1 MESCILDIRKEDNM
15 VQQSLSNDRLL
26 KLARKNYS
34 KLIEICDSLN
44 VSGYWEQP
52 QKIIKMPIYQMLD
65 TYLQAVLV
73 QLSQQTNGFCQEQS
87 KYTLHLLDSNPYG
100 LEEGTQQIAS
110 DVLAAMERILKSPP
124 IILQL
129 CGVYDKEQHTR
140 LAPVAFDSF
149 LNVALGIIYLNSGKS
164 NDTLK
169 VVQEYY
175 QQISVFLDP
184 KEADLILN
192 QRYWFKK
199 ISSDRLDLG
208 FYEELVLENG
218 IQSIRIRQQE
228 RIDSLKQEHLLSQK
242 GKIEKAVVEEETQ
255 AEEHVQLAKRTESA
269 KRLDEYLEELNSL
282 IGLKEVKQEANS
294 LINLIKVKRMREK
307 YQMAVTDMTYHM
319 VFTGNPGTGKTTV
332 ARLMAKIYKEL
343 GILSKG
349 HLVETDRSGLVAGYV
364 GQTALKVKDVVDK
377 AIGGILFIDEAYSLT
392 NQNMGNDYG
401 QEVIDTLVKL
411 MEDNRNDL
419 VVIVAGYQ
427 EEMKKFLESNPG
439 LISRFNKFICFSDYT
454 CWELIDI
461 LDYMS
466 EKDGIVFTSE
476 ARKDVLCQIM
486 NLDEERR
493 RTFGNARGIRN
504 AFEKI
509 LLNQANRLVRL
520 EEPTKEQ
527 LQEILV
533 EDVYDVII

>member
-1 MESCILDIRKEDNM
+1 CSEE
-15 VQQSLSNDRLL
+15 
-26 KLARKNYS
+26 
-34 KLIEICDSLN
+34 
-44 VSGYWEQP
+44 
-52 QKIIKMPIYQMLD
+52 
-65 TYLQAVLV
+65 
-73 QLSQQTNGFCQEQS
+73 S
-87 KYTLHLLDSNPYG
+87 KYTLHVMDSNPYG
-100 LEEGTQQIAS
+100 LREETQQIEPT
-110 DVLAAMERILKSPP
+110 VLDAMLRVVKSPP

-129 CGVYDKEQHTR
+129 CGVYDQEKHTR
-140 LAPVAFDSF
+140 LAAVAFDSL
-149 LNVALGIIYLNSGKS
+149 LNIVLGIVYLNKGK
-164 NDTLK
+164 NNETLK

-175 QQISVFLDP
+175 QQISVFMNSNEKKLV
-184 KEADLILN
+184 LN

-199 ISSDRLDLG
+199 ISSDRLDTE
-208 FYEELVLENG
+208 FYEEFEFEDN
-218 IQSIRIRQQE
+218 IQTMKIRQQE
-228 RIDSLKQEHLLSQK
+228 RIDNLKQEHFLSQQ
-242 GKIEKAVVEEETQ
+242 EKKNEEEKNSVQ
-255 AEEHVQLAKRTESA
+255 EHYQLAQRSESA
-269 KRLDEYLEELNSL
+269 KRLDQYLEDLNSL

-307 YQMAVTDMTYHM
+307 YQMTVTEMTYHM

-364 GQTALKVKDVVDK
+364 GQTALKVKEVVER

-392 NQNMGNDYG
+392 NQSMGNDYG

-427 EEMKKFLESNPG
+427 DEMKKFLDSNPG

-454 CWELIDI
+454 CQELIDI

-466 EKDGIVFTSE
+466 EKDGIAFTSD
-476 ARKDVLCQIM
+476 ARNDILNQMM
-486 NLDEERR
+486 NMEEKQRKA
-493 RTFGNARGIRN
+493 FGNARGVRN

-509 LLNQANRLVRL
+509 LLNQANRLVKL
-520 EEPTKEQ
+520 ENPTKEQ
-527 LQEILV
+527 LQEVLV
-533 EDVYDVII
+533 EDVYHVIL

>member
-1 MESCILDIRKEDNM
+1 M
-15 VQQSLSNDRLL
+15 VQHSLSNDGLL
-26 KLARKNYS
+26 KLARQNYN

-44 VSGYWEQP
+44 ASGYWEQP
-52 QKIIKMPIYQMLD
+52 QQILKMSIYQMLD

-73 QLSQQTNGFCQEQS
+73 QISLRANGFGGDES
-87 KYTLHLLDSNPYG
+87 KYTLHLMDSNPYE
-100 LEEGTQQIAS
+100 LKEGVYELDAKVI
-110 DVLAAMERILKSPP
+110 AAMQRVLKSPP

-129 CGVYDKEQHTR
+129 CGVYDREQHTR
-140 LAPVAFDSF
+140 LAAVAFDSIMNVVLGVVYINDGKNNETLKAVEELYRQISAF
-149 LNVALGIIYLNSGKS
+149 LNP
-164 NDTLK
+164 D
-169 VVQEYY
+169 
-175 QQISVFLDP
+175 
-184 KEADLILN
+184 EAALILN
-192 QRYWFKK
+192 HRYWFKK

-208 FYEELVLENG
+208 FYEELLLENG
-218 IQSIRIRQQE
+218 IQSMRIRQQE
-228 RIDSLKQEHLLSQK
+228 RIAHLKQEHELAQQGK
-242 GKIEKAVVEEETQ
+242 KIEDDSAKVEE
-255 AEEHVQLAKRTESA
+255 AEHYQLPKRSESA

-282 IGLKEVKQEANS
+282 IGLKDVKQEANS

-307 YQMAVTDMTYHM
+307 YQLQVTDMTYHM
-319 VFTGNPGTGKTTV
+319 VFTGSPGTGKTTV

-364 GQTALKVKDVVDK
+364 GQTALKVKEVVEQ

-392 NQNMGNDYG
+392 NQATGNDYG

-427 EEMKKFLESNPG
+427 DEMKKFLQSNPG

-466 EKDGIVFTSE
+466 EKDGIVFTQE
-476 ARKDVLCQIM
+476 ARRDVLCQIM
-486 NLDEERR
+486 NLEEERR
-493 RTFGNARGIRN
+493 KMFGNARGIRN

-509 LLNQANRLVRL
+509 LLNQANRLVKL

-533 EDVYDVII
+533 EDVYDVIA